1 MKKKGGTMEILS
13 ILLILAIFLIAFKL
27 LGIIFKAGIFILTIP
42 LQIIAVLVMF
52 ICAIALFPVVITFIT
67 TAILIP
73 LSFIAY
79 LLPFLAIAFGIY
91 LLLK

>member
-1 MKKKGGTMEILS
+1 MRKKGGTMEILS
-13 ILLILAIFLIAFKL
+13 ILLILAVFLIAFKL

-42 LQIIAVLVMF
+42 LQIIAVFVMF
-52 ICAIALFPVVITFIT
+52 ICAIALFPVVITFVT

-73 LSFIAY
+73 LSFIAH

-91 LLLK
+91 LLVK